1 VDSIDVPP
9 TTEHPTAA
17 ARPAGTR
24 RAFFL
29 LAVGLAAVAAFI
41 VWPGMQRTHGMAGKD
56 GVVTIAIDGMSC
68 VGCAGAVTTRL
79 EEIPGVAEV
88 EVDYEHRLAR
98 IRLADQGVQSS
109 TLIVALQE
117 AGYGARLQR

>member
-1 VDSIDVPP
+1 VESIDVPP

-24 RAFFL
+24 IAFLL
-29 LAVGLAAVAAFI
+29 LAVGLAAVAAFL
-41 VWPGMQRTHGMAGKD
+41 VWQGTQRSQGMARAGE
-56 GVVTIAIDGMSC
+56 VVTIAIDGMSC

-88 EVDYEHRLAR
+88 EVDYDHRLAR
-98 IRLADQGVQSS
+98 IRLADQGVQPS
-109 TLIVALQE
+109 TLILAVQD